1 MRCLLPILF
10 LLVSASAHA
19 DWMEASSDH
28 FVIYGKTSERSLRHF
43 TEQLERFDAA
53 MSLITGTPRTKPSRS
68 ARVTIYVAGT
78 EDKLRALYSQDG
90 RTARYIA
97 GFYMPRIE
105 GPAAFVPRI
114 SARSGDEFDFSMVV
128 LLHEYAHHFN
138 AIHSRFPAPRWFS
151 EGSAEFFASAGFGT
165 DGSVKLGRAA
175 KHRAEELFMA
185 VDVTATDLVDQAH
198 YEKRRGDRK
207 GYDAYYGRAWLMFHY
222 LTFEPSRAG
231 QLLTYSRQL
240 AAGKPSREAAES
252 VFGDLAKLDKEL
264 DRYMRRP
271 ALSLLTIK
279 SEALTV
285 GEISLRTLRPAEAE
299 IMPVVMRSKRGTNSK
314 AVAEEILA
322 EARAVA
328 GKFPGDPAVLS
339 ALAEAEYDA
348 GNDDATVATADAAL
362 ALEPGN
368 VNAHIHKGYA
378 LFRKADHAEDQ
389 AGMQA
394 AQRAFVSLNR
404 LENDHP
410 VPLVYFY
417 RSFVAMGAK
426 PTANAV
432 AGLEKAALL
441 APYAHEILLNLAQRY
456 LADGKLSEARAVLVP
471 VAYSPHGGAR
481 SLRLRGLMQALEQA
495 DPADAPALAE
505 RLAAMGRS
513 SRSGGDD
520 GQSDPDAPPGPD
532 APPPRPGS
540 TPSDP
545 GAAPSP
551 QRD

>member
-1 MRCLLPILF
+1 MRRLLTA
-10 LLVSASAHA
+10 LLVFASASVHA

-28 FVIYGKTSERSLRHF
+28 FVVYGKTSERSLRRF

-78 EDKLRALYSQDG
+78 EDRLRALYSQDG

-114 SARSGDEFDFSMVV
+114 AATSGDELDFSMVV

-185 VDVTATDLVDQAH
+185 VDVTTIDLVDQAH

-231 QLLTYSRQL
+231 QLSAYSRQL

-314 AVAEEILA
+314 EVAKEILA

-328 GKFPGDPAVLS
+328 GKFPGDPAVLA

-348 GNDDATVATADAAL
+348 GNDDATVVAADAAL
-362 ALEPGN
+362 ALEPKN

-378 LFRKADHAEDQ
+378 LFRKADRAKDQ

-394 AQRAFVSLNR
+394 AQRAFVALNR

-441 APYAHEILLNLAQRY
+441 APYAHEIALNLAQRY

-471 VAYSPHGGAR
+471 VAYNPHGGAR

-505 RLAAMGRS
+505 RLAAIGRPQA
-513 SRSGGDD
+513 RGAE
-520 GQSDPDAPPGPD
+520 SDSGPD
-532 APPPRPGS
+532 APGDVPGGQPTS
-540 TPSDP
+540 PDPAAP
-545 GAAPSP
+545 GAP
-551 QRD
+551 QE